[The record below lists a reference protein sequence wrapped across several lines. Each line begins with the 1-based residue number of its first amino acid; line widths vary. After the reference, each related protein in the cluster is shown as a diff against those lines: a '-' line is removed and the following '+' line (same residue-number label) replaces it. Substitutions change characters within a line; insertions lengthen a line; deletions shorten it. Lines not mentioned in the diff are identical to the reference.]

1 MKKELTTI
9 DWVSLKTSSE
19 MVLNRIN
26 KIPSS
31 KLLPAVQKFNIDIKN
46 GHILQPFRPPWGPP
60 AAVC

>member
-26 KIPSS
+26 KIPSA
-31 KLLPAVQKFNIDIKN
+31 KLLDS
-46 GHILQPFRPPWGPP
+46 RPEI
-60 AAVC
+60 